1 MAAEAI
7 QRKYKYLSLEAAK
20 SKSAQ
25 REFFHNA
32 GHDME
37 SVFWVIF
44 FILVNV
50 ESKEDSV
57 RKLIDDLLFTGSE
70 SSADPRWFFVSSYS
84 EAIVNYR
91 KLFGNDREDLL
102 DKLVQLGVILTRRYM
117 EAEAN
122 YPEGPIDDSIFLGI
136 HEEFCSI
143 WLACET
149 YLAAQDIRL
158 NTGPEAKVARTSVKR
173 PAESEFTRSLRS
185 KRTRTCVFYLQFN
198 WAPLN

>member
-7 QRKYKYLSLEAAK
+7 HRQYKYLSLAASN
-20 SKSAQ
+20 SKHAQ

-44 FILVNV
+44 FISVNV
-50 ESKEDSV
+50 VSMEDSV
-57 RKLIDDLLFTGSE
+57 RKQIDDILFTGLQT
-70 SSADPRWFFVSSYS
+70 SANDRKEFVSGYS
-84 EAIVNYR
+84 TALGYYR

-102 DKLVQLGVILTRRYM
+102 DKLVELRVFLTSRYM

-143 WLACET
+143 WSACVT
-149 YLAAQDIRL
+149 YLAAQDIRI

-173 PAESEFTRSLRS
+173 PAESEFTRLLRS
-185 KRTRTCVFYLQFN
+185 KRTRTCVFL
-198 WAPLN
+198 PSI

>member
-7 QRKYKYLSLEAAK
+7 HRKYKYLSLAASK
-20 SKSAQ
+20 SKHAQ

-50 ESKEDSV
+50 ESMEDSA
-57 RKLIDDLLFTGSE
+57 RKQIVDILFTGLQT
-70 SSADPRWFFVSSYS
+70 SANDRWFFVSRYS
-84 EAIVNYR
+84 TALDYYR
-91 KLFGNDREDLL
+91 QLFGNDRERLL
-102 DKLVQLGVILTRRYM
+102 DKLVELGVILTSRYT

-198 WAPLN
+198 WATLN